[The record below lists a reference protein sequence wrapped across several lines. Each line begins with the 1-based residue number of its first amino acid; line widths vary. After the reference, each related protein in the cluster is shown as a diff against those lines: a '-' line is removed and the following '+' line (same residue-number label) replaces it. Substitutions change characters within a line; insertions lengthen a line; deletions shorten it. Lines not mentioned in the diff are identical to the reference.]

1 MPPLPAALPPEERPV
16 GQLVAETIRLYGR
29 RFWPS
34 LALGVAPAASGV
46 VTATLEGSAQLVYSL
61 TVGTLVVTCSYGAA
75 VVIASGARPTARTAA
90 VALLCGVVVWLPVPF
105 LASLLIFPAAAWLA
119 AVGLVVPVALIEGTG
134 IRATV
139 VRALRLARADYVHA
153 LGSVATLVIVGLLT
167 ALLLFFLLRGQ
178 GEAALATAAFLSV
191 LVISP
196 LLFLGGALLY
206 FDQAARYD
214 AQSRARAGR
223 RRS

>member
-1 MPPLPAALPPEERPV
+1 MTGVPQPLPPEERPV
-16 GQLVAETIRLYGR
+16 GQLIAESVRLYGR

-46 VTATLEGSAQLVYSL
+46 VGAALPGAARVAYSL
-61 TVGTLVVTCSYGAA
+61 TVGTLVITCAYGAA
-75 VVIASGARPTARTAA
+75 VVIASGVQPTRRSAA

-105 LASLLIFPAAAWLA
+105 LATFLIFHAAAWLG

-134 IRATV
+134 VRQTV
-139 VRALRLARADYVHA
+139 MRALRLARADYVHA
-153 LGSVATLVIVGLLT
+153 FGSIATLVIVGLLT
-167 ALLLFFLLRGQ
+167 ALSLFFVLRGQ
-178 GEAALATAAFLSV
+178 GEATLATAAFLSV

-214 AQSRARAGR
+214 AALRARGR
-223 RRS
+223 RRR